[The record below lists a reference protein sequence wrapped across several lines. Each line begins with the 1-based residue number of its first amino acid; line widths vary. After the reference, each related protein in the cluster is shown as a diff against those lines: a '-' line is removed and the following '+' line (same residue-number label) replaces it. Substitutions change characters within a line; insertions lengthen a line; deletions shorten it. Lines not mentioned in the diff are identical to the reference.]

1 MSDPIPHPRRPAHR
15 CPLSISRSRATFRS
29 PATFRSLAVFLAVS
43 LTTALIPGAGRLSA
57 AENDAAIPVAPRL
70 LPSDALLFVGVDDA
84 ERLREDFA
92 GSSLGRML
100 QDPKV
105 RPFASDLFAVGAEL
119 FQRVGDELGVSLEEL
134 LAIPH
139 GQVAVAMLPIRLPED
154 DDENRGSGRPRD
166 ESSEAIR
173 ERIERQRR
181 RGNGFAAVLM
191 IDAGENIDRLMMV
204 VERLEELMTE
214 RDRVRREERVGDT
227 TLVRILPPREGRS
240 PIEYF
245 RRGSN
250 LVVGVGH
257 RSAWNVLERWQKTA
271 DEQSLAD
278 SANFA
283 AVMGPSVTAEETA
296 PQITFYGD
304 PYKIIE
310 RLIKRGGAAGL
321 IWPIVEDL
329 GLGKIRGVGGSVF
342 RGGETFDDLS
352 HLHVLI
358 DTPRDGF
365 FGVLRPGS
373 GDTVP
378 PDWVPSDVAS
388 YTTLHWRFD
397 ATVDNL
403 EKIID
408 RFQGEG
414 EFQRGPIDG
423 LKRRFDVDLRED
435 LIANL
440 TGRYVGVRWN
450 EPPARIN
457 SQTQAMALEVTDA
470 AKMEEVFAKA
480 RAKRPGDFKEE
491 AIGGRSAFV
500 FPIRGRVNS
509 PNIRTPEPS
518 VMLLGKWFVY
528 CDSRQLLE
536 RLIRAESGAI
546 PRLVEEPDY
555 ALISSELGAKLG
567 GTSPFFISFVR
578 GSEIIRPFY
587 EMARSEET
595 RRFVRAAGES
605 NPVAKRFDELL
616 RRNEL
621 PPYEEL
627 KKYFAPGGMFG
638 YDTPGGIH
646 LGWFTLRPLD

>member
-1 MSDPIPHPRRPAHR
+1 MSDPTPHSPRLPHSF
-15 CPLSISRSRATFRS
+15 L
-29 PATFRSLAVFLAVS
+29 LAVS
-43 LTTALIPGAGRLSA
+43 LTTAVIFSAGRPALA
-57 AENDAAIPVAPRL
+57 ADQDSAIPVASRL
-70 LPSDALLFVGVDDA
+70 LPADTLLYASIDDA

-92 GSSLGRML
+92 GSSLGQML
-100 QDPKV
+100 RDPKV
-105 RPFASDLFAVGAEL
+105 RPFAGDLFSVGAEL
-119 FQRVGDELGVSLEEL
+119 FQRIGDEIGVSLEEL

-154 DDENRGSGRPRD
+154 DDKRGDERGSGQPRD
-166 ESSEAIR
+166 ESDEAIR

-181 RGNGFAAVLM
+181 RGNGFAAVAM
-191 IDAGENIDRLMMV
+191 IDAGENIDRLMMI
-204 VERLEELMTE
+204 VERLEERILLG
-214 RDRVRREERVGDT
+214 DLVRREERVGET
-227 TLVRILPPREGRS
+227 TLVRLLPPREDRS

-250 LVVGVGH
+250 LVVGFGH
-257 RSAWNVLERWQKTA
+257 RSAWDVLERWQKTA
-271 DEQSLAD
+271 DDQSLAD

-283 AVMGPSVTAEETA
+283 AVMGPSVAAEETV

-342 RGGETFDDLS
+342 RGGETFDGLS

-365 FGVLRPGS
+365 FGVLRPAS

-378 PDWVPSDVAS
+378 PEWVPSDVAS

-403 EKIID
+403 ERIID

-423 LKRRFDVDLRED
+423 LKRAFDVDLRED

-450 EPPARIN
+450 EPPARLN
-457 SQTQAMALEVTDA
+457 SQTQAMALQVTDA
-470 AKMEEVFAKA
+470 AKAAEVFAKA
-480 RAKRPGDFKEE
+480 RAKRPGEVKEE
-491 AIGGRSAFV
+491 AIGGRSAYF
-500 FPIRGRVNS
+500 FPVRGPVNAA
-509 PNIRTPEPS
+509 NVRRPEPC

-536 RLIRAESGAI
+536 RLIRAESGSI

-567 GTSPFFISFVR
+567 GASPFLISFVR
-578 GSEIIRPFY
+578 GSEFIRPMY

-595 RRFVRAAGES
+595 RRFVRAAGEN
-605 NPVAKRFDELL
+605 NPIAKRFDELL

-621 PPYEEL
+621 PPYDEL

-638 YDTPGGIH
+638 YDTPDGIH
-646 LGWFTLRPLD
+646 LGSFTIRPLD

>member
-1 MSDPIPHPRRPAHR
+1 MSDPIAHSRPDSRPCSHDWAR
-15 CPLSISRSRATFRS
+15 SI
-29 PATFRSLAVFLAVS
+29 FLAVS
-43 LTTALIPGAGRLSA
+43 LTTTLIMGASRLSA
-57 AENDAAIPVAPRL
+57 AENDTTIPVAPRL
-70 LPSDALLFVGVDDA
+70 LPSDTLLFLGVDDA
-84 ERLREDFA
+84 DRLREDFA
-92 GSSLGRML
+92 GSSLGQML

-105 RPFASDLFAVGAEL
+105 RPFASDLFAVGAEF
-119 FQRVGDELGVSLEEL
+119 FQRVGNEIGVTLDEL

-139 GQVAVAMLPIRLPED
+139 GQIAVAMLPARLPED
-154 DDENRGSGRPRD
+154 DEDERGSGRPRD
-166 ESSEAIR
+166 ESDEAIR
-173 ERIERQRR
+173 KRIERQRR

-191 IDAGENIDRLMMV
+191 IDGGENIDRLMTI
-204 VERLEELMTE
+204 VERLEERMTGG
-214 RDRVRREERVGDT
+214 DRVRREERVGDT

-257 RSAWNVLERWQKTA
+257 RSAWDVLERWRKTA
-271 DEQSLAD
+271 DDQSLAEN
-278 SANFA
+278 ANFA
-283 AVMGPSVTAEETA
+283 AVMGPSVSAEETA

-321 IWPIVEDL
+321 IWPIVEEL
-329 GLGKIRGVGGSVF
+329 GLAKIRGIGGSVF
-342 RGGETFDDLS
+342 RGGETFDGLS

-403 EKIID
+403 ERIID

-423 LKRRFDVDLRED
+423 LKRSFDVDLRED

-440 TGRYVGVRWN
+440 TGRYIGVRWN

-470 AKMEEVFAKA
+470 AKAAEVFTKA
-480 RAKRPGDFKEE
+480 RAKRPGDVKGE
-491 AIGGRSAFV
+491 AIGGRTAYF
-500 FPIRGRVNS
+500 FPVRGQGDS
-509 PNIRTPEPS
+509 PNIRTPEPC
-518 VMLLGKWFVY
+518 VMLLGRWFVF

-536 RLIRAESGAI
+536 RLIRAESGTLR
-546 PRLVEEPDY
+546 RLAEEPDY

-567 GTSPFFISFVR
+567 GASPFFISFVR
-578 GSEIIRPFY
+578 GSEFIRPMY

-595 RRFVRAAGES
+595 QRFVRAAGEN
-605 NPVAKRFDELL
+605 NPVANALGQVL

-621 PPYEEL
+621 PPYDEL

-646 LGWFTLRPLD
+646 LGSFTMRPLD